1 MPRTEST
8 AAFKKFSGSP
18 RLEELRFGYTDARF
32 KGFVRLLSDMLP
44 DTVTPRV
51 YCDLCEE
58 LLSLTDLQGDRR
70 RKEVESLVTRLV
82 VYMQGCPP
90 VTPKLFTDRFT
101 NAAITQFA
109 RRYLQRRGGR
119 RP

>member
-8 AAFKKFSGSP
+8 AAFKKFSAST
-18 RLEELRFGYTDARF
+18 RLDDVRFDYTHDARF
-32 KGFVRLLSDMLP
+32 KGFVRLLSEMLP
-44 DTVTPRV
+44 DDVTPGA

-58 LLSLTDLQGDRR
+58 LLSLGSRRGDRY
-70 RKEVESLVTRLV
+70 RKEIESLVTRLV
-82 VYMQGCPP
+82 AYMQGCPP

-109 RRYLQRRGGR
+109 RRYLQRRRG
-119 RP
+119 